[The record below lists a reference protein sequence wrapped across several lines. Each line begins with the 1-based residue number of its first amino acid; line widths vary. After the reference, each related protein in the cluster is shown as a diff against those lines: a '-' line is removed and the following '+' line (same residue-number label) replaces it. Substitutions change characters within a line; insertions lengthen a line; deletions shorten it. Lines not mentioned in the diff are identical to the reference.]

1 MHKVFG
7 NEGGFGDRELRI
19 IRSALK
25 QRTHWEPS
33 LPEPNKK
40 SAPGGPSPRHNKRD
54 KAA

>member
-7 NEGGFGDRELRI
+7 NEGGYGDRELRI

-25 QRTHWEPS
+25 QRAHWEPS
-33 LPEPNKK
+33 LTGPNKK
-40 SAPGGPSPRHNKRD
+40 FARGAPVPRRKRD

>member
-7 NEGGFGDRELRI
+7 NEGGFADRELRI

-25 QRTHWEPS
+25 QRTHRESS
-33 LPEPNKK
+33 LPEPNKS
-40 SAPGGPSPRHNKRD
+40 SAPGGPSPRPKRD

>member
-25 QRTHWEPS
+25 QRTHRESS

-40 SAPGGPSPRHNKRD
+40 STPGGLPPRAKRD

>member
-19 IRSALK
+19 IRSGLK
-25 QRTHWEPS
+25 QRTHRERS
-33 LPEPNKK
+33 LSERNTK
-40 SAPGGPSPRHNKRD
+40 SAPGSPSPRPKRD